1 MSANAIDSKRARQP
15 IAPGAEAPLREK
27 LAQLIFVRI
36 GSNLPPVRTVTDDE
50 ERIAR
55 LLEACPLG
63 GLVLF
68 NGSFA
73 ETPRTLAELQAASRY
88 PLLVGSDLERGAG
101 QQLRGLPLLPHA
113 MAFEALGDDAVA
125 AVRRFAELTA
135 VAARAAGVQIVFG
148 PVADVNSDPRNPII
162 ATRAL
167 GTEPRRVAELVTAFV
182 KGCGAGGALAAA
194 KHFPGHGNT
203 FDDSHHAL
211 PTVDGSGEV
220 LRGRD
225 LPPFRAAIAAN
236 VPLIMTAH
244 VRYPALD
251 PSGAAATVSKPILT
265 EVLRNELGFQGAIVT
280 DSLLMEG
287 AKAGYA
293 GGGELALA
301 ALLAGVDVLLDVADP
316 IETLDRLE
324 EAVATG
330 RLDVARVDAALARV
344 TRLKHLA
351 FDSPPPAFDE
361 AANRQATQELAVDV
375 ARRAISISKNDGG
388 VLPLSTDRSTCVVFV
403 NPFPLP
409 SGADPPVLG
418 AALRAR
424 FPRLTYHEIGAAAS
438 ADELAAVAKDAAG
451 AEQFVA
457 AIVVKPAAWHRF
469 GLPPHI
475 RAWLEGVIQQ
485 RPTVVACLGAPQGL
499 EPFAAAAGLMCA
511 LSDVPVS
518 QAALV
523 DAMAALGDALPR

>member
-1 MSANAIDSKRARQP
+1 LSSNATNQKKQL
-15 IAPGAEAPLREK
+15 APTADAPLRDK

-55 LLEACPLG
+55 LLQTCPLG

-73 ETPRTLAELQAASRY
+73 ETPRTLAKLQAASRY
-88 PLLVGSDLERGAG
+88 LLLVGADLERGAG

-113 MAFEALGDDAVA
+113 MAFEALGGDAAA

-135 VAARAAGVQIVFG
+135 VAARAAGVHIVFG

-162 ATRAL
+162 ATRAF
-167 GTEPRRVAELVTAFV
+167 GTEPRRVAELVAAFV
-182 KGCGAGGALAAA
+182 EGCRAGGALAAA

-211 PTVDGSGEV
+211 PTVDGSGDV
-220 LRGRD
+220 LRARD
-225 LPPFRAAIAAN
+225 LPPFRAAIAAD

-244 VRYPALD
+244 IRYPAFD
-251 PSGAAATVSKPILT
+251 PSGAAATVSREILT
-265 EVLRNELGFQGAIVT
+265 GLLRDELRFQGAIVS

-293 GGGELALA
+293 SGGELALA

-316 IETLDRLE
+316 VEALDRLE
-324 EAVATG
+324 EAVAAG
-330 RLDVARVDAALARV
+330 RLDVARVDAALSRV

-351 FDSPPPAFDE
+351 LDESPPPFEE
-361 AANRQATQELAVDV
+361 AANRAATEQLAVDV
-375 ARRAISISKNDGG
+375 ARRAISIAKNEGS
-388 VLPLSTDRSTCVVFV
+388 VLPLRADRGTCAVFV

-424 FPRLTYHEIGAAAS
+424 FPRLAYHEIGAAVS
-438 ADELAAVAKDAAG
+438 ADELNAIGNDAAA

-475 RAWLEGVIQQ
+475 REWLEDLIDR

-499 EPFAAAAGLMCA
+499 EPFAAASGLMCA

-523 DAMAALGDALPR
+523 DALTAQTDALPR